1 MLDQFTKN
9 ICAVGVGNILEWYDF
24 AIFGALAD
32 ILGESFFP
40 SHLEETAL
48 VASLS
53 LFGSAFFMRPIGGW
67 LMGYVGDNYGRK
79 RALEVSVATMV
90 IPSFLMGCLPTYQQ
104 IGWTATVCL
113 IILRLL
119 QGLAVGGEM
128 TGAFVFTIEATNGR
142 NRGVWGAIVKA
153 TGLCGTALGMG
164 YVAYLRYHL
173 SQNALRRYL
182 NAITA
187 SCM

>member
-1 MLDQFTKN
+1 MLNQFTKN

-32 ILGESFFP
+32 VLGERFFP
-40 SHLEETAL
+40 EHMSGTAL
-48 VASLS
+48 IASLS

-79 RALEVSVATMV
+79 RALEVSVITMM
-90 IPSFLMGCLPTYQQ
+90 IPSFLMGCVPTFAE
-104 IGWTATVCL
+104 IGWASTVCL
-113 IILRLL
+113 VVLRLL

-128 TGAFVFTIEATNGR
+128 TGAFVFTIETTNGR
-142 NRGVWGAIVKA
+142 NRGVWGAVVKA
-153 TGLCGTALGMG
+153 TGLSGTALGMG

-173 SQNALRRYL
+173 SQQALKRCVLYPVCGM
-182 NAITA
+182 I
-187 SCM
+187 